1 MVLFDSSLV
10 PEYIKDNDLVN
21 NFDISFYEINKE
33 ILVQSK
39 KDFINDEHN
48 EQIKLIYNELN
59 QTDVKKKMKKII
71 IYFVIISILDFLKDF
86 IFVFYYIAFP
96 NKKMDGFPFSYAAI
110 FDIILQFIFS
120 YFILKIKFYKL
131 QHFSL
136 YLNVIIFIIILALD
150 LVEILK
156 NKIIQGRIYVLYPFY
171 LIFYCLVF
179 IFGKIVILYG
189 FISIYKLISKSSQKP
204 INS

>member
-1 MVLFDSSLV
+1 
-10 PEYIKDNDLVN
+10 
-21 NFDISFYEINKE
+21 
-33 ILVQSK
+33 
-39 KDFINDEHN
+39 
-48 EQIKLIYNELN
+48 
-59 QTDVKKKMKKII
+59 MKKII

-96 NKKMDGFPFSYAAI
+96 NKKMDGFPFSNAAI

-189 FISIYKLISKSSQKP
+189 FISIYKLIFIKAIIKLFFNGVFSLIVFKVKKDIFIVFAVYFSDYKYILIAIGKLIISLSSGFSSLEFQYLFFY
-204 INS
+204 